1 MNTEQAVARHYTHG
15 SLEQAILAALKGIG
29 KDVDRLTLADLSAA
43 DEFHL
48 GWRAMSA
55 EIGKD
60 LGLSPQMRVL
70 DVGSGI
76 GGPAR
81 YFADAHGCH
90 VTGIDLTEE
99 FVQVAGALSRRCGL
113 GDKVDFHAGSALDMP
128 FEDATFDAATMI
140 HVGMNIED
148 KERLFREVRRV
159 LKPGS
164 QFCVYEVMQVQPG
177 DLPYPM
183 PWAQTIDT
191 SFVATPDAYRQLL
204 GKAGFQVETEI
215 NRRDFVLDLARK
227 MQEKVAVEGA
237 PPVSLHILM
246 GPAARD
252 RLGNVMATLQKGMI
266 APIEMIARA

>member
-1 MNTEQAVARHYTHG
+1 MNTEKAVARHYTHG

-29 KDVDRLTLADLSAA
+29 KDVDRLTPADLSAA

-48 GWRAMSA
+48 GWRAMSV

-60 LGLSPQMRVL
+60 LALTPQMHVL

-81 YFADAHGCH
+81 YFAEAHGCR

-128 FEDATFDAATMI
+128 FKNGTFDAATLI
-140 HVGMNIED
+140 HVGMNIAD
-148 KERLFREVRRV
+148 KERLFRDVRRV

-164 QFCVYEVMQVQPG
+164 RFCVYDVMQVQPG

-183 PWAQTIDT
+183 PWAQTIET
-191 SFVATPDAYRQLL
+191 SFVRTPEEYRALL
-204 GKAGFQVETEI
+204 GKIGFAVERET
-215 NRRDFVLDLARK
+215 NRRDFVLDLARR